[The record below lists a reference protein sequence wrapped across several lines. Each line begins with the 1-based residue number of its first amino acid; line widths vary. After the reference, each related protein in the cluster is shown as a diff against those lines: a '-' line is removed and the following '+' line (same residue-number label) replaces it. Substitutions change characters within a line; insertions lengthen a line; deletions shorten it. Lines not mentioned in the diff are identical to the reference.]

1 MGHFCLGRGLAV
13 SRWVREIGG
22 GMNLRR
28 PKFTVVVDD
37 VADDRVPALAVAD
50 KDRLARFGF
59 GCLEHIAARA
69 GGEILVANQ
78 QLLSAERE
86 LTWICWRSCA
96 SLRAAGTGCGSTA
109 ELCSRGCPRT
119 CRGELCDQGRLL

>member
-37 VADDRVPALAVAD
+37 VADDRVPALAVAG

-86 LTWICWRSCA
+86 LTVDLLAIVRIFACRRYG
-96 SLRAAGTGCGSTA
+96 LR
-109 ELCSRGCPRT
+109 EYRRT
-119 CRGELCDQGRLL
+119 VQQGLSADVPW